1 MKKLKAFGLLV
12 IVLALSLAFIACGDG
27 DGSNTGAKGDNTFQ
41 NKVYSGKKGNDT
53 YSLNISRGSQTS
65 KAYISSGDWTPANG
79 DAYKLVIA
87 LGSGVN
93 KTSEGTVTSFSGGVL
108 TLASSGSSF
117 TVKVGGSTIS
127 EIKGAIPITSSSD
140 NNTAPLT
147 GPGSLISSSSGGGGS
162 LSGGIKPP
170 TQTAQVLTFTSGDYE
185 IIITEKLSTS
195 RAAYEPKDGD
205 TYIIK
210 KGGVV
215 ISQGTVTRGAVTETG
230 EITLVFTPTNPHT
243 PDYTFTAT
251 LGSGVLEFDSAITD
265 DNGVQQNIPPL
276 FDQNNEYGH
285 ANSEPPLNTANKTI
299 AGINY
304 KSSEENSW
312 TESLDGNHYLINST
326 FEAALNLLKNEWG
339 NPGVSSWE
347 ADWFVS
353 ISAGSDLSWKIETG
367 EKTGVLFEVS
377 THTNIYADG
386 EEGEYTHYRLAEWV
400 QATLGSGE
408 YGEWKVAL
416 WDSWNIT
423 PPAENTPNK
432 TIGVLTYTEKDDL
445 SRGPTLNEDT
455 AYLLNSTYEAALAK
469 LKALWGDPRTYPWY
483 GHSIEDEILQANSDA
498 VVFVVY
504 KETEADGTW
513 SDFVLYKYIAANRQV
528 SMGVGWHYEP

>member
-27 DGSNTGAKGDNTFQ
+27 GGSTTGANGDNTFQ

-147 GPGSLISSSSGGGGS
+147 APGSLISSSSGGGGGS

-170 TQTAQVLTFTSGDYE
+170 TQTAQVLTFTSGEYE

-205 TYIIK
+205 PYVIK

-230 EITLVFTPTNPHT
+230 EITLIFTPTNPHT
-243 PDYTFTAT
+243 SGYTFTAT
-251 LGSGVLEFDSAITD
+251 LGSGILEFDSAITD
-265 DNGVQQNIPPL
+265 DNGDVQNIPPL
-276 FDQNNEYGH
+276 RDQKNNYGI
-285 ANSEPPLNTANKTI
+285 AKTEPIETPTTI
-299 AGINY
+299 AGISYSAKETVTITNNWSFVHY
-304 KSSEENSW
+304 LLKGKYEDAYNA
-312 TESLDGNHYLINST
+312 LKADYGDGNSDVSLVRYSSLANSVQEDGGFIFEMFTETRTGSAEVAGPINDST
-326 FEAALNLLKNEWG
+326 KSYRLCEWVEAIIGEGRFGEWSG
-339 NPGVSSWE
+339 YEWSNS
-347 ADWFVS
+347 D
-353 ISAGSDLSWKIETG
+353 ISSDLSEDPGPPTKIGT
-367 EKTGVLFEVS
+367 L
-377 THTNIYADG
+377 
-386 EEGEYTHYRLAEWV
+386 EYTDKVSDSGTENWSYTDYLLSIPFDNALSILTELWDVPEGNRYVFGYHTQLAQDAWDKNPNDV
-400 QATLGSGE
+400 IFQKVTFSN
-408 YGEWKVAL
+408 EWKVYVL
-416 WDSWNIT
+416 VKKDLHGL
-423 PPAENTPNK
+423 K
-432 TIGVLTYTEKDDL
+432 GVLWQY
-445 SRGPTLNEDT
+445 SP
-455 AYLLNSTYEAALAK
+455 
-469 LKALWGDPRTYPWY
+469 
-483 GHSIEDEILQANSDA
+483 GH
-498 VVFVVY
+498 
-504 KETEADGTW
+504 
-513 SDFVLYKYIAANRQV
+513 
-528 SMGVGWHYEP
+528 